1 MKKHRI
7 YFLLLLPVLFLAS
20 GCKKYEVG
28 YPLASTVADFNYSA
42 TNSAKAP
49 CVVTFTNKSLNAQGY
64 SWDFG
69 NGKTSTEANP
79 VVAFDTPGFYTVT
92 LTCKAVNDVYY
103 NQLQK
108 KMVLNIKDP
117 NAGLTQVLYF
127 TTRGPAN
134 GSVKMVILTDDAP
147 VVQDFASVNLP
158 RPYGI
163 TVDTAHRKVY
173 VSDYSINT
181 IYRFDADG
189 TNPLKILDGAVAGQ
203 TICQSPEGLM
213 IAGDKLYWGGTGGIY
228 RCDLDGKNPEL
239 YNSALEFPL
248 DMQYDPK
255 TDMVYLVNDKETY
268 TGGYFSLKLDGTG
281 LKENILDID
290 GTAIE
295 VNTETGKAYIAGYA
309 SAGTAMPENA
319 IYMCNLDGTSIS
331 KVGEYGSKAT
341 WGIGID
347 NKRGKLFWGFK
358 ISNSAPDGKIIR
370 ANLDG
375 SGKEDWIT
383 GVSPHAMQV
392 VWVKL

>member
-1 MKKHRI
+1 MKKHLI
-7 YFLLLLPVLFLAS
+7 YFLLLLPALFMVS
-20 GCKKYEVG
+20 GCQKYEVG
-28 YPLASTVADFNYSA
+28 NPPASTVANFTFSA
-42 TNSAKAP
+42 TNSSKAP
-49 CVVTFTNKSLNAQGY
+49 CVVTFTNKSLNANGF
-64 SWDFG
+64 SWNFG
-69 NGKTSTEANP
+69 NGQTSTEANP
-79 VVAFDTPGFYTVT
+79 VVSYDTPGLYTVT
-92 LTCKAVNDVYY
+92 LTCTAVNDVYY
-103 NQLQK
+103 NQLVK
-108 KMVLNIKDP
+108 TMVINIKDP

-134 GSVKMVILTDDAP
+134 GGVHMVILNDDAP

-213 IAGDKLYWGGTGGIY
+213 VAGDKLYWGGPGGIF
-228 RCDLDGKNPEL
+228 RCDLDGKNPEA
-239 YNSALEFPL
+239 YNTGYEFPL
-248 DMQYDPK
+248 DMQYDPVLNK
-255 TDMVYLVNDKETY
+255 IYLVNDKTDY
-268 TGGYFSLKLDGTG
+268 SGGYFSLNFDGTG
-281 LKENILDID
+281 SSEPIPDID

-319 IYMCNLDGTSIS
+319 IYMANLDGTSIS

-341 WGIGID
+341 WGIAID

-383 GVSPHAMQV
+383 GVSPHAMQA